1 MKDTS
6 KTSLRRGHNEGN
18 IRQRTDG
25 RWEVRLSA
33 GIDYKTG
40 KPKRTST
47 CCNTRQEAITILQQ
61 QAHEV
66 RTQGWRDPMSVT
78 LGEWYEYW
86 LDTYM
91 KDTVKQSTYASYRS
105 YLNKHFC
112 VLGKILLKKLEPH
125 TLQEFYNYKFR
136 EEGLSPKTLRNYHMA
151 LHKCLQQAVKE
162 RLLVYNPCD
171 AVTLPSGEKPEI
183 SVFTNDQQRAL
194 VQASYRHRY
203 GVFIRL
209 DLCTGLRMGELLAL
223 KWEDIDFSTAQL
235 HVRRTINRLAKY
247 EAHDGEN
254 KTEIVFGTPKTK
266 NSRRTIPLTR
276 TMVDELTRWKQQQAQ
291 DKIRAGDKYTDYGF
305 IVTNEFG
312 HYFEQKTFKDYYDR
326 MLKDADIG
334 HFTFHAL
341 RHTFATRA
349 LERGMDYKTLSAILG
364 HYSVAFTMDTY
375 VHSMDEHKRHNC
387 EQQIHE
393 NARKQNDAALP
404 KRLRTIGL
412 RTFGQVE
419 LVRVVERTGRPLGQV
434 DSFALILES
443 ARAEYVV
450 LVGFLRTNKAA
461 PFLKHI
467 ERLNRLVEGD
477 AHLLGDIV
485 GVHRAVGIGECER
498 VFEMRVFGARLHA
511 AHFRVAAK
519 GNRRDAELRAPFLE
533 ADVGA
538 RHAQHELGDAHA
550 EGARRQIVAAFV
562 DDNQDAQHDGAV
574 QDHEDDV
581 QQRAPCLSCGHTT
594 KRDFT

>member
-1 MKDTS
+1 MKDTI
-6 KTSLRRGHNEGN
+6 KKPVRRGHNEGN

-33 GIDYKTG
+33 GMDYKTG
-40 KPKRTST
+40 KPRRTST
-47 CCNTRQEAITILQQ
+47 CCNTRQEAIAILQQ

-66 RTQGWRDPMSVT
+66 RTQGWRDPMAVT

-162 RLLVYNPCD
+162 RLLIYNPCD

-183 SVFTNDQQRAL
+183 VVFTNDQQRAL

-276 TMVDELTRWKQQQAQ
+276 TMADELTRWKQQQAQ
-291 DKIRAGDKYTDYGF
+291 DKIRAGDKYTDDGF

-326 MLKDADIG
+326 LLKDADIG

-341 RHTFATRA
+341 RHP
-349 LERGMDYKTLSAILG
+349 
-364 HYSVAFTMDTY
+364 Y
-375 VHSMDEHKRHNC
+375 VK
-387 EQQIHE
+387 
-393 NARKQNDAALP
+393 
-404 KRLRTIGL
+404 
-412 RTFGQVE
+412 
-419 LVRVVERTGRPLGQV
+419 
-434 DSFALILES
+434 
-443 ARAEYVV
+443 
-450 LVGFLRTNKAA
+450 
-461 PFLKHI
+461 
-467 ERLNRLVEGD
+467 
-477 AHLLGDIV
+477 
-485 GVHRAVGIGECER
+485 
-498 VFEMRVFGARLHA
+498 
-511 AHFRVAAK
+511 
-519 GNRRDAELRAPFLE
+519 
-533 ADVGA
+533 
-538 RHAQHELGDAHA
+538 
-550 EGARRQIVAAFV
+550 
-562 DDNQDAQHDGAV
+562 
-574 QDHEDDV
+574 
-581 QQRAPCLSCGHTT
+581 HTT
-594 KRDFT
+594 KIFSLRLMDFQAQAYPDARRKTRGACQLHRGGQSRSLVRLLCNRKQFSCLPPQSKMSWILYAISMRLSGYTSTLSISSSASSVVSASASKIALDASLRLSCRTCSSCFCFACANTAA